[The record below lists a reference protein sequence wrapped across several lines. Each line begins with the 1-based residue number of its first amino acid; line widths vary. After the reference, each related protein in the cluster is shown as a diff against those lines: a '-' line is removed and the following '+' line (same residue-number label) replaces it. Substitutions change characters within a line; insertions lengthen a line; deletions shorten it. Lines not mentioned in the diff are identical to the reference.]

1 MHTFKEV
8 MQSPVKNYPNRLE
21 ETITKEQCSGIVIV
35 PINQSEKNLIIQEA
49 MGKVLRKVLPQVGI
63 ISSRLRPIHKLPSC
77 H

>member
-35 PINQSEKNLIIQEA
+35 PINQSEKKSHNSGGN
-49 MGKVLRKVLPQVGI
+49 GKSTKKSFASGRDN
-63 ISSRLRPIHKLPSC
+63 
-77 H
+77 